1 MGVASL
7 PWPSC
12 RHATTTPDGEPHAGR
27 EQDLPANA
35 WWVHLDSN
43 QGPLQYQSGSEGL
56 PRSAQGDPA
65 SHRQSQETI
74 WFPGKLPGRFPP
86 ESRRGPTNTQRT
98 PRIWVGCSLE
108 VAACAPD
115 RRHSRPR
122 RLLPVGSG
130 SWSVLLLVHCGN
142 TCKQI
147 GDGEVQLLLSL
158 STKSGL
164 GRDPERWTAAHA
176 ALSRVGRSVPATL
189 RAPSPRRPPA
199 A

>member
-43 QGPLQYQSGSEGL
+43 QGPPQYQSGSEGL

-74 WFPGKLPGRFPP
+74 
-86 ESRRGPTNTQRT
+86 
-98 PRIWVGCSLE
+98 
-108 VAACAPD
+108 
-115 RRHSRPR
+115 
-122 RLLPVGSG
+122 
-130 SWSVLLLVHCGN
+130 
-142 TCKQI
+142 
-147 GDGEVQLLLSL
+147 
-158 STKSGL
+158 
-164 GRDPERWTAAHA
+164 
-176 ALSRVGRSVPATL
+176 
-189 RAPSPRRPPA
+189 
-199 A
+199 